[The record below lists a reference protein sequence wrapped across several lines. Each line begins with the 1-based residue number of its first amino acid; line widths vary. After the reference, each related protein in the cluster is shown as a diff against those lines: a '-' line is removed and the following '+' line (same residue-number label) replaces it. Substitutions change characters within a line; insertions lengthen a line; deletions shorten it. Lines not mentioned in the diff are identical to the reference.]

1 MPGAGVQA
9 GGGLDLNAIRAE
21 LLRAVR
27 EQCSAAQ
34 ASRAEDL
41 VHDVLLRLVERVR
54 QGESSAVRHASY
66 WRRAAYHALVDELRR
81 QRRRRETPLEEA
93 GVEQFAAGSPVLDPG
108 RRAASRELGSAI
120 RDCLL
125 GLAEGRRIPVF
136 LHLQGHS
143 VPEASALLGWAA
155 KRTASALFRGL
166 RDLRACLAGKGFAP

>member
-1 MPGAGVQA
+1 MPEEGVQTA
-9 GGGLDLNAIRAE
+9 SGLDLEAIRRE

-27 EQCSAAQ
+27 EQCSPAM

-41 VHDVLLRLVERVR
+41 VQDVLLRLVERAR
-54 QGESSAVRHASY
+54 RGESGDVRHASY
-66 WRRAAYHALVDELRR
+66 WKKAAYHALVDELRR

-93 GVEQFAAGSPVLDPG
+93 GVDLVAGVRPSEDPG
-108 RRAASRELGSAI
+108 RRAASAQAGAAI
-120 RDCLL
+120 RECLA
-125 GLAEGRRIPVF
+125 GLADGRRLPVF

-166 RDLRACLAGKGFAP
+166 RDLRACLAGKGFTP